1 MQHLTIDLTLSLN
14 SDMYHLLRTQKE
26 MEVGVS
32 SESFRSVLGF
42 SDLTKF
48 LDTAD
53 FVRLSN

>member
-1 MQHLTIDLTLSLN
+1 MQYLTIDLTLSLN

-32 SESFRSVLGF
+32 CESFRSVLGF
-42 SDLTKF
+42 SDLIKF